1 MATPQLRSATGKIRL
16 EVVTP
21 TGMALGELVDEFAAP
36 SVQGEFGV
44 LPGHLPLMAALRTGL
59 MSYRKG
65 QDTTQCAVGPGFVE
79 VADDHAVLL
88 TDRFST
94 KESIDVVRTR
104 MRLKEI
110 DEELDKFAGEPGSPQ
125 HQELIADEQW
135 QACLLTLFGDPP
147 PPTIR
152 TFEPYDKTA
161 KKKAEESVETTS
173 DQAQADEAHK

>member
-1 MATPQLRSATGKIRL
+1 MATAKLRAVAGKIRL

-21 TGMALGELVDEFAAP
+21 TGMALAEVVDEFSAP
-36 SVQGEFGV
+36 SVEGEFGV

-110 DEELDKFAGEPGSPQ
+110 DEELDKWAGEPGSPE

-135 QACLLTLFGDPP
+135 QACLLTLYGDPP

-152 TFEPYDKTA
+152 TFEPFDKSKAA
-161 KKKAEESVETTS
+161 KKPQHPSPEPSEAPAESHE
-173 DQAQADEAHK
+173 

>member
-1 MATPQLRSATGKIRL
+1 MAAPQLRAAAGKIRL

-21 TGMALGELVDEFAAP
+21 TGMALGEIVDEFAAP
-36 SVQGEFGV
+36 SVEGEFGV

-59 MSYRKG
+59 MTYRKG
-65 QDTTQCAVGPGFVE
+65 PDTTQCAVGPGFVE

-88 TDRFST
+88 TDRFAT

-104 MRLKEI
+104 VRLKEI
-110 DEELDKFAGEPGSPQ
+110 DEDLAKWSGEPGSPE

-135 QACLLTLFGDPP
+135 QACLLTLYGDPP

-152 TFEPYDKTA
+152 TFEPFDKSQ
-161 KKKAEESVETTS
+161 KK
-173 DQAQADEAHK
+173 ADEAPAEAPAETPDASA

>member
-1 MATPQLRSATGKIRL
+1 MAIARLRAAPGKIRL

-21 TGMALGELVDEFAAP
+21 TGMALGEVVDEFAAP
-36 SVQGEFGV
+36 SAEGEFGV

-88 TDRFST
+88 TDRFAT

-104 MRLKEI
+104 LRLKEI
-110 DEELDKFAGEPGSPQ
+110 DEDLEKWSGEPGSPE
-125 HQELIADEQW
+125 HQALIADEQW

-147 PPTIR
+147 PPTLR
-152 TFEPYDKTA
+152 TFEPYEKKSAPAKEEDKPVEA
-161 KKKAEESVETTS
+161 SESPT
-173 DQAQADEAHK
+173 DDA